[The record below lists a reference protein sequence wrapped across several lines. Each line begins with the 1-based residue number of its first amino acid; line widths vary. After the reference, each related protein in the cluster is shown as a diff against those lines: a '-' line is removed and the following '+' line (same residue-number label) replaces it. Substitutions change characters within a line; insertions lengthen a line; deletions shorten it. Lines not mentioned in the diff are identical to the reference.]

1 MMKRLGAN
9 DAVSI
14 FILGDHYHHG
24 LYGFQ
29 QDQTK
34 AMELYARAADLGS
47 SRAHNNLGVIY
58 HEGGDLKKAKFH
70 FEAAAMA
77 GHEEARFNLG
87 LMEGKCGNFERAV
100 KHYMIAA
107 SAGDCHSMHH
117 LRFLFGLGGLSRESI
132 NSALEAYNNSCTE
145 IRSEARVKYISLVLE
160 RVRVGLTNHRYSSK
174 GRREKYDELRFREHE
189 RDVDNVDL

>member
-1 MMKRLGAN
+1 MEAN
-9 DAVSI
+9 DVDAMVA
-14 FILGDHYHHG
+14 LANHYNKG
-24 LYGFQ
+24 IRVL
-29 QDQTK
+29 QDQKK
-34 AMELYARAADLGS
+34 ANELLTRKAAKLGS
-47 SRAHNNLGVIY
+47 RDAHYQLGNAY
-58 HEGGDLKKAKFH
+58 HEGGDLKKSKFH
-70 FEAAAMA
+70 FEAGAMA

-160 RVRVGLTNHRYSSK
+160 RVRVGLTNHRYSSR
-174 GRREKYDELRFREHE
+174 GTREMSITWIYRGQW
-189 RDVDNVDL
+189 